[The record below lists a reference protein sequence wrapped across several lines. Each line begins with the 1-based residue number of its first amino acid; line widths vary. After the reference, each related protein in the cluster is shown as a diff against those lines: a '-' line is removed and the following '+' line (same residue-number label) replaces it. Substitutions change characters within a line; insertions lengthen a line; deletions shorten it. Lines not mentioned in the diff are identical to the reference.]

1 MTLLE
6 EDAEGNADLLEQ
18 IGEKLDR
25 MEPQMFEAKACEL
38 LHGLGFDRRMMAK
51 ATKDM
56 SGGWRMRVSLA
67 QALFVQPTLLL
78 LDEPTNHL
86 DLGACVWLE
95 NYLANYPNTLL
106 MVSHSEDFLNNVCT
120 HTMQLTHDGR
130 LKVGLD
136 CFFPPKFF
144 FGGVGYWRISGS
156 EAEQRAKSS
165 CL

>member
-6 EDAEGNADLLEQ
+6 EDAEANAELLEQ
-18 IGEKLDR
+18 IGDKLDK
-25 MEPQMFEAKACEL
+25 MEPQMFESKACEL
-38 LHGLGFDRRMMAK
+38 LHGLGFDKKMMAK

-95 NYLANYPNTLL
+95 NYLAKYVGILVL
-106 MVSHSEDFLNNVCT
+106 ISHSQDFLNGVCT
-120 HTMQLTHDGR
+120 HIIHLTVDGEM
-130 LKVGLD
+130 VYYG
-136 CFFPPKFF
+136 
-144 FGGVGYWRISGS
+144 
-156 EAEQRAKSS
+156 
-165 CL
+165 